1 MKLSARVRS
10 SNRFIG
16 ITPACVYYII
26 FSDADTIN
34 HFRENR
40 RAVLVAQAAEPASII
55 VSLECFYNSS
65 FVFWRQ
71 ISLPFRAKKLRMSC
85 QYRVRSL
92 GILPEILRK
101 NRQKSVYER

>member
-1 MKLSARVRS
+1 M
-10 SNRFIG
+10 
-16 ITPACVYYII
+16 
-26 FSDADTIN
+26 
-34 HFRENR
+34 
-40 RAVLVAQAAEPASII
+40 AQAAEPASII

-92 GILPEILRK
+92 GILPEILKKEPAEVRIRK
-101 NRQKSVYER
+101 IELAAYLMPLSAL